1 MLDVDTLNPAATA
14 SFLDMERL
22 DGKPSSPQKDHF
34 NARRRVNPP
43 GPSFYSMGDGF
54 SGEGEE
60 DQGYGRLM
68 GGESQWLTQYI
79 RRLWSWEQ
87 MDFESCFDQ
96 MVTLMGPSPSTMN
109 KVFKLA
115 KYRKKTKNQWAR
127 DDPAFA
133 LVQVGFLLVSTAA
146 WGVAVLGHQ
155 FTLGRFIY
163 FFLNDLFGY
172 WLFGGILLSGVC
184 ASVANQKLMVH
195 SVHSVAQ
202 TVEWLYAFDIHCN
215 GFFVSFLFTH
225 VVQFLLLP
233 LLLRDTLVSTI
244 ASASIW
250 ALGLSAYFFITHL
263 GYRALPF
270 LKHTEIYL
278 YPLAVVALAYV
289 TIVLV
294 AFIGYRINI
303 TRFMIGFYFGS

>member
-1 MLDVDTLNPAATA
+1 MFDIDSLSAPINTT
-14 SFLDMERL
+14 SFVDME
-22 DGKPSSPQKDHF
+22 GKPASPQKDQF

-43 GPSFYSMGDGF
+43 GPNFYTMGEGFSMEGDGG
-54 SGEGEE
+54 SGN
-60 DQGYGRLM
+60 GYGRIM
-68 GGESQWLTQYI
+68 GGDGQWLTQYL

-96 MVTLMGPSPSTMN
+96 MVTLMGPTPSTMN

-146 WGVAVLGHQ
+146 WGVAVLGSQ

-172 WLFGGILLSGVC
+172 WMLGGVLLSGAC
-184 ASVANQKLMVH
+184 ASIANQKLMVH

-215 GFFVSFLFTH
+215 GFFVSFLLTH

-233 LLLRDTLVSTI
+233 ILLKDSLISVIL
-244 ASASIW
+244 SASIW
-250 ALGLSAYFFITHL
+250 ALGLGAYVFITHL

-270 LKHTEIYL
+270 LNHTEIYL
-278 YPLAVVALAYV
+278 YPLIAVGLGYVA
-289 TIVLV
+289 IVLL
-294 AFIGYRINI
+294 AFVGYRINI
-303 TRFMIGFYFGS
+303 TRFMIGYYFGN